1 MKKIIKN
8 LLYKLLPKINGLNK
22 VTILNGPAKGVKI
35 LLDIRLGGSYL
46 IGTYDKW
53 IFDRVKLH
61 EVIKPGMVCWDC
73 GAFYGYYGAIF
84 RNYTGDSGFVEIFE
98 ASSKNY
104 KSVSYLPQLNNWNNV
119 RVHNYAVGPENSEI
133 KFVNNLG
140 GSNGPLELDKK
151 FESNINIEYEV
162 VKCYGVDEL
171 IERMNIKE
179 PDLIKF
185 DLETAEV
192 YALKNGD
199 KLFSNKKPIILLELH
214 GATALKAACDF
225 IEKYNYQCKL
235 VWDMNIENSE
245 TYHSKNNLCSKLS
258 DNYVP
263 HMLYLYP

>member
-133 KFVNNLG
+133 KF
-140 GSNGPLELDKK
+140 
-151 FESNINIEYEV
+151 
-162 VKCYGVDEL
+162 
-171 IERMNIKE
+171 
-179 PDLIKF
+179 